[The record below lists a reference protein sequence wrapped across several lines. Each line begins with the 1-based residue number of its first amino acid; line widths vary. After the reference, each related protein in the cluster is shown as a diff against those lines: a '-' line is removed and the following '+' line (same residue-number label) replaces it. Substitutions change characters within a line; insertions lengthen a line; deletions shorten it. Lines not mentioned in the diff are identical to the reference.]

1 MAESKL
7 KLELPCPRCG
17 MLNGPSA
24 LRCRQCAHELESA
37 SMADWPQPAPF
48 DLPGVIASCPKCG
61 MAAGLGAD
69 VCGGCGE
76 PLGSAGAELDGAATR
91 SDGIKA
97 GRLRPRPRR
106 KVGPLLSKA
115 GWSNLIGL
123 VRLLSAVFLI
133 WSVVDSGIWLN
144 GITRTQAIS
153 DVAATRYTTHAIY
166 ELVRNCVLVAALWLL
181 TLSRPAKDS

>member
-17 MLNGPSA
+17 MLNGPTA
-24 LRCRQCAHELESA
+24 LRCRQCAQELETA

-61 MAAGLGAD
+61 MAAGAGAD

-76 PLGSAGAELDGAATR
+76 PLGQPMAEPETARA
-91 SDGIKA
+91 S
-97 GRLRPRPRR
+97 RLRPRPRR
-106 KVGPLLSKA
+106 KGGPLVSKA
-115 GWSNLIGL
+115 GLANLIWL
-123 VRLLSAVFLI
+123 VRLLSALFLI
-133 WSVVDSGIWLN
+133 WSVVDSGVWLN
-144 GITRTQAIS
+144 GITRTQSIS
-153 DVAATRYTTHAIY
+153 DVAAARYTTHAIY

-181 TLSRPAKDS
+181 TMPRPARDA